1 MSSCHSS
8 CYERLTNDRRT
19 NMPPCRLMTVVIS
32 IVDYDGHRAGISPLA
47 NQSSAALRPISGI
60 DGFLTCVYLPYAKY
74 NSDLI

>member
-1 MSSCHSS
+1 
-8 CYERLTNDRRT
+8 
-19 NMPPCRLMTVVIS
+19 MTVVIS